1 MTEFIQIGNFQVPQ
15 AELFPLLG
23 KYQLLPT
30 VIREL
35 TIDLAIEAIECNAD
49 ETSSALERFGERY
62 QLTSIEQ
69 LQQWGILQGLNSLQ
83 LEQIAIRQLKIEK
96 FKQQT
101 WGTKIAS
108 YFLKRKGQLD
118 KAVYSLIRTSNIGI
132 AQEIYFRTID
142 GEQTFAE
149 AASKYSEGIEAH
161 TGGSIG
167 PVELS
172 VPHPAIAKLIATQ
185 PLGQICPPLQI
196 DRWYAI
202 VRPDR
207 LIPAQLD
214 AAMRQRLLDEL
225 FQIWV
230 EEQICGTN
238 LPVSASPAVTVPL
251 RL

>member
-1 MTEFIQIGNFQVPQ
+1 MTEFIQIGNFEVPQ
-15 AELFPLLG
+15 AKLFSLLG
-23 KYQLLPT
+23 KYQLLPA
-30 VIREL
+30 VVREL
-35 TIDLAIEAIECNAD
+35 TIDLVIDKIECNAT

-62 QLTSIEQ
+62 QLTSTEQ
-69 LQQWGILQGLNSLQ
+69 IQQWGAIQGLNPLQ
-83 LEQIAIRQLKIEK
+83 LEEIAIRQLKIEK
-96 FKQQT
+96 FKQKT
-101 WGTKIAS
+101 WGTKIES

-118 KAVYSLIRTSNIGI
+118 RAVYSLIRTSNIGI

-185 PLGQICPPLQI
+185 PLGQICPPMQI

-230 EEQICGTN
+230 EEQLRVAN

>member
-1 MTEFIQIGNFQVPQ
+1 M
-15 AELFPLLG
+15 
-23 KYQLLPT
+23 LPA
-30 VIREL
+30 VVREL
-35 TIDLAIEAIECNAD
+35 TIDLAIAAVEFTEA
-49 ETSSALERFGERY
+49 ERVTAMQVFCDRY
-62 QLTSIEQ
+62 HLLSIEQ
-69 LQQWGILQGLNSLQ
+69 QQQWQELQNLNPQ
-83 LEQIAIRQLKIEK
+83 QMTEIAIRQYKIEK
-96 FKQQT
+96 FKLAT
-101 WGTKIAS
+101 WGGKIES

-118 KAVYSLIRTSNIGI
+118 KAVYSLIRTENIGI

-149 AASKYSEGIEAH
+149 AASKYSQGIEAQ

-172 VPHPAIAKLIATQ
+172 VPHPAISGLIATQ
-185 PLGQICPPLQI
+185 PLGQICPPIKI

-230 EEQICGTN
+230 EEQLKIARSTTT
-238 LPVSASPAVTVPL
+238 APATIAEPL

>member
-1 MTEFIQIGNFQVPQ
+1 MTEFVQIGNFQISQ

-23 KYQLLPT
+23 KYQLLP
-30 VIREL
+30 IILREL
-35 TIDLAIEAIECNAD
+35 TIDRAIDAIECNNAEKVTAMQAVCD
-49 ETSSALERFGERY
+49 RY
-62 QLTSIEQ
+62 QLISIEQ
-69 LQQWGILQGLNSLQ
+69 IQQWSALQGLNPQQ
-83 LEQIAIRQLKIEK
+83 LEEVAIRQLKIEK
-96 FKQQT
+96 FKQET
-101 WGTKIAS
+101 WGTKIES

-185 PLGQICPPLQI
+185 PLGQICPPMQI

-214 AAMRQRLLDEL
+214 VGMRQRLLDEL

-230 EEQICGTN
+230 EEQLRVANIAAAA
-238 LPVSASPAVTVPL
+238 LPSVAAPL